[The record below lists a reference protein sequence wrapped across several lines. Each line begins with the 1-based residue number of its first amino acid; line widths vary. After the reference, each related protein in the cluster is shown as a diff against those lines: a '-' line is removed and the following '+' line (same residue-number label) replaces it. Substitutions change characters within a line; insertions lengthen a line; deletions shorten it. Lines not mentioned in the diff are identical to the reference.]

1 MKLPHP
7 LYEATLIRRYKR
19 FLADVQLL
27 DGEIITVHCPN
38 SGSMMGCAEPGSAVL
53 LSRSLNEKRKLP
65 FTLELIRIRGHWVGI
80 NTMRPNHLVRE
91 AISQGKIPELS
102 GYQEIRSEVRY
113 GTNSRVDL
121 FLSGPGGTCYVE
133 VKNVTLLSDKS
144 ALFPDA
150 VTTRGQKHLHELM
163 QVVQAGG
170 RGVIFFVV
178 QREDAHTFGPADSI
192 DPTYGKLLRL
202 AVKNG
207 VEALAYQAHVSPR
220 EIYLTRRL
228 QIALSEPADLKCT

>member
-1 MKLPHP
+1 
-7 LYEATLIRRYKR
+7 
-19 FLADVQLL
+19 
-27 DGEIITVHCPN
+27 
-38 SGSMMGCAEPGSAVL
+38 
-53 LSRSLNEKRKLP
+53 
-65 FTLELIRIRGHWVGI
+65 
-80 NTMRPNHLVRE
+80 MRPNHLVRE

-113 GTNSRVDL
+113 GTNSRIDL
-121 FLSGPGGTCYVE
+121 LLSRPDGSCYVE

-163 QVVQAGG
+163 QVVRSGG

-178 QREDAHTFGPADSI
+178 QREDAQKFGPADSI

-202 AVKNG
+202 AVQNG

-228 QIALSEPADLKCT
+228 QITLTEPADQKSTLITR